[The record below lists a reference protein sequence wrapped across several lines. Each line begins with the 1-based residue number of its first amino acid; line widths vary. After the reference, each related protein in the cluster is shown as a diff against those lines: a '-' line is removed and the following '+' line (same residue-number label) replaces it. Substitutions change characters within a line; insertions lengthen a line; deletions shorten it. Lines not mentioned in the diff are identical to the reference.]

1 MAFINNNKFLEIKE
15 AANSGNEKALMILQA
30 LRKGN
35 SQMDLDNLVNDY
47 YNVVNDVPPIEEIPN
62 STQEEIMPNE
72 DQVEQMQVE
81 ASTTQEVQPVDLTE
95 LLDGE
100 IDGLLDENEL
110 EDLSFS
116 DFLKNKRRDT
126 LRSKKN
132 NDYFKAFD
140 MQGREDYL
148 NNKKNAYNDKF
159 NTNRRD
165 IERQQNDLVKSLD
178 NYSNKVNLMLD
189 DDFELDMN
197 SANSAYDDLTSDE
210 TAMKSFGRHWDE
222 VDNQEM
228 ESTLQRLVLQ
238 YGKKNVMAVLNTL
251 RGDADNYSKHKVNQI
266 DTEINRYSKSL
277 DNLLK

>member
-1 MAFINNNKFLEIKE
+1 MFH
-15 AANSGNEKALMILQA
+15 
-30 LRKGN
+30 
-35 SQMDLDNLVNDY
+35 
-47 YNVVNDVPPIEEIPN
+47 
-62 STQEEIMPNE
+62 
-72 DQVEQMQVE
+72 
-81 ASTTQEVQPVDLTE
+81 
-95 LLDGE
+95 
-100 IDGLLDENEL
+100 
-110 EDLSFS
+110 LSFS
-116 DFLKNKRRDT
+116 DFLKNKRRDA

-132 NDYFKAFD
+132 NDYFRAFD

-159 NTNRRD
+159 STNRRD

-197 SANSAYDDLTSDE
+197 SANSAYDDLTNNE

-238 YGKKNVMAVLNTL
+238 YGKKNVIAVLNTL